1 MRANNKTSLLV
12 SSQLP
17 AFVREE
23 HETFVKFLEYYY
35 KFLEQDGQL
44 LYVTK
49 NFPNYLDIDKIK
61 EEIGRAHV

>member
-1 MRANNKTSLLV
+1 MRSNNKTSLLV

-44 LYVTK
+44 TYVTK
-49 NFPNYLDIDKIK
+49 NFPHYLDIDSIK
-61 EEIGRAHV
+61 ADIE